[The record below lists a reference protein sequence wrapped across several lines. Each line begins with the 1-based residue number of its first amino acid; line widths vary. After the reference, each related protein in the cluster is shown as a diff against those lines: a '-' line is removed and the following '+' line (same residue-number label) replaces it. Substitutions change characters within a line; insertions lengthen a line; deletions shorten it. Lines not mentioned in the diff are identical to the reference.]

1 MVTPTPSV
9 LSLRRRR
16 SRVKYL
22 FELAVYYARVRNIVA
37 MKVVVKNRAG
47 AKVLPDGLTVK
58 DVRVASL
65 SSILFLSAV

>member
-1 MVTPTPSV
+1 MN
-9 LSLRRRR
+9 SL
-16 SRVKYL
+16 K
-22 FELAVYYARVRNIVA
+22 YYARVRNIVA

>member
-1 MVTPTPSV
+1 MN
-9 LSLRRRR
+9 SL
-16 SRVKYL
+16 
-22 FELAVYYARVRNIVA
+22 YYARVRNIVA

-65 SSILFLSAV
+65 CSILFLSAV